1 MIKKGGEMKR
11 IHVLIAILIILILAL
26 IAVEV
31 IERSIE
37 KKELIRL
44 EEQRKKREAEIE
56 KMKKEKMIEEE
67 CRKYTNFNYKMMKK
81 LKNDKSITIKNGVVF
96 KDGKAIAFFPFEEF
110 FSLSLS
116 RESIRQS
123 KEDILHAV
131 ELFFSDAMVLNIGDS
146 KKTNPY
152 FVLPET
158 ERELCYKI
166 DGYTLYLKDP
176 LDEKGEWEPLKIR
189 FIEELEPDPDRE
201 HAQYPCMRVYLET
214 KWFRGEY
221 EVECE

>member
-1 MIKKGGEMKR
+1 MKR
-11 IHVLIAILIILILAL
+11 LHILITILIILILAL

-37 KKELIRL
+37 KKELIRH

-67 CRKYTNFNYKMMKK
+67 CRKYTSINYKMMKK
-81 LKNDKSITIKNGVVF
+81 LKSDNSVTIKNSVVF
-96 KDGKAIAFFPFEEF
+96 KDGKAIAYFPFGF
-110 FSLSLS
+110 AFLYLS

-131 ELFFSDAMVLNIGDS
+131 SLFFSDAMILSIDS
-146 KKTNPY
+146 SYKENPY
-152 FVLPET
+152 FTLPEMQMQ
-158 ERELCYKI
+158 LCFKI

-189 FIEELEPDPDRE
+189 FIEELKPDPDRE

-214 KWFRGEY
+214 KWFKGEY